1 MTDSQDIVKCNCR
14 QLSVISLF
22 QCNSFRLEEHIL
34 RHLLASWYSYTVK
47 ELLFPFISSLH
58 SLLYVVVGRLYIQL
72 CTHIPGSTRQ
82 APEDTKSCWKLKR
95 SLDILPIGKKE
106 GGEKSYDVCGQS
118 YKYVF
123 LQTSRRNRGRGTGN
137 QMSWF
142 QQWKKEEVWNGDWW
156 ETVKNTYCIYTLKI
170 YK

>member
-1 MTDSQDIVKCNCR
+1 MTDSQGIIKCNCR

-34 RHLLASWYSYTVK
+34 RHLRASWYSYTEGAAVSLHLITSFIALCGRRKTLHSTWYAYTWQHKASTWGYK
-47 ELLFPFISSLH
+47 ELL
-58 SLLYVVVGRLYIQL
+58 
-72 CTHIPGSTRQ
+72 
-82 APEDTKSCWKLKR
+82 ETKKVP
-95 SLDILPIGKKE
+95 DILPIGKKE
-106 GGEKSYDVCGQS
+106 GGEKSYDVCRQS

-123 LQTSRRNRGRGTGN
+123 LQTSRSNGGRGTGN

-142 QQWKKEEVWNGDWW
+142 QQWKEEEVWNGDWW
-156 ETVKNTYCIYTLKI
+156 ETVKNTYCISTLKI